1 MTPEE
6 MNLAAKREAGASRPT
21 AVILGVGFMAGG
33 KPVIEAS
40 ELFGGASSLII
51 RHEGA
56 EYCLERT
63 RSGKLLLK
71 K

>member
-1 MTPEE
+1 
-6 MNLAAKREAGASRPT
+6 
-21 AVILGVGFMAGG
+21 MAGG